1 MAIIKKRP
9 EPDRKIA
16 YVILIQGDFLVP
28 GATNPAR
35 TPFPANAA
43 PAAVSGPVL
52 IPVTVDHEQNNPL
65 RMFSLSLMLALVF
78 LRVSAFHQVQT
89 VLMGVNL
96 RLLYVVGIPAILG
109 TFLCG
114 GLQRSFRKS
123 PAYYWTGYFIWM
135 ALACPTSTW
144 TGESVTKTVIPYL
157 RTNLIMLFLVAGLII
172 GWNECR
178 SLLRCFAWS
187 AVGSLLV
194 ARLFQRSA
202 DRFALEFGTVSNAN
216 DFAAHLL
223 FCLPF
228 LYWVVLTSKS
238 MALRLICLGGIAYGV
253 LIILQTGSRGGLL
266 GLLAVVLAL
275 MCWGSTMQ
283 RLALLIII
291 PIGCIGVVAALPH
304 QTLNR
309 ILSFSWEDKDASAE
323 ALQSSDQRRYLLQK
337 SVEYAFQH
345 PIFGIG
351 PGEFPN
357 YEGKHNQVIG
367 THGTFHETHN
377 SFTEAAS
384 ECGIPA
390 FLLMVAGL
398 AASFRIFYSIFRKAR
413 RRNDSRDIQDA
424 MMCTMLCMVGFVVAI
439 TFLNFAYFF
448 YQPLLGGWAI
458 AAYFG
463 TKEEFEKR
471 DLAAQVLAIQP
482 SPVAQRN
489 PWIRPTPGL
498 A

>member
-1 MAIIKKRP
+1 M
-9 EPDRKIA
+9 
-16 YVILIQGDFLVP
+16 VP
-28 GATNPAR
+28 GATNPAAVVA
-35 TPFPANAA
+35 TP
-43 PAAVSGPVL
+43 GL
-52 IPVTVDHEQNNPL
+52 LPVTVDHEQNNPL
-65 RMFSLSLMLALVF
+65 RIFSLSLMFALVF

-89 VLMGVNL
+89 VVMGVNL

-109 TFLCG
+109 TLLCG
-114 GLQRSFRKS
+114 GLPRAFRRS

-135 ALACPTSTW
+135 VLACPSSTW
-144 TGESVTKTVIPYL
+144 SGDSVRKTVLPYL

-172 GWNECR
+172 GWKECR
-178 SLLRCFAWS
+178 SLMRCFAWS

-194 ARLFQRSA
+194 ARLFQRNA

-238 MALRLICLGGIAYGV
+238 IALRLICLAGIAYGI

-266 GLLAVVLAL
+266 ALTAVIIAL

-283 RLALLIII
+283 RLALLVIV
-291 PIGCIGVVAALPH
+291 PIGCIGMVAALPH

-309 ILSFSWEDKDASAE
+309 ILSFSSDEKDVSAE
-323 ALQSSDQRRYLLQK
+323 AMLSSGQRKYLLQK
-337 SVEYAFQH
+337 SVEYALEH
-345 PIFGIG
+345 PVFGVG
-351 PGEFPN
+351 PGQFPN

-398 AASFRIFYSIFRKAR
+398 VSSFRIFYSIFKKAR
-413 RRNDSRDIQDA
+413 KRKDCPDIRDA
-424 MMCTMLCMVGFVVAI
+424 MLCTMLCMVGFIVAI

-463 TKEEFEKR
+463 TKEEFAKR
-471 DLAAQVLAIQP
+471 DRVAQLLAVQP
-482 SPVAQRN
+482 NPAAQRN
-489 PWIRPTPGL
+489 PWIRPAPGL